1 MKHDTKQAVEN
12 AVLAITGTVSTVA
25 LQNVSLFVSIL
36 VGLAT
41 LSFIGV
47 QFFFLIR
54 KWYLLETHDWKN
66 IPTTPGALDE
76 HKAREDRRP

>member
-54 KWYLLETHDWKN
+54 KWYLLEKNDWN

>member
-41 LSFIGV
+41 LSFVSV

-54 KWYLLETHDWKN
+54 KWYLLEHNDWKH

-76 HKAREDRRP
+76 HKAGKDSGP